1 MTITSLTIATLSPF
15 MVADAQ
21 EKVVAPEAVA
31 APIYNWEQQ
40 TATEGINEGEFEAG
54 QTSLVVGIYTHRF
67 LSRKIYSGK
76 LLSWRLWLARIN
88 VWCRSRA
95 HLFHR

>member
-21 EKVVAPEAVA
+21 EKAVAPEAVA

-40 TATEGINEGEFEAG
+40 TATEGINEGEFEG
-54 QTSLVVGIYTHRF
+54 S
-67 LSRKIYSGK
+67 
-76 LLSWRLWLARIN
+76 
-88 VWCRSRA
+88 
-95 HLFHR
+95 

>member
-21 EKVVAPEAVA
+21 EKAIAPEAAA

-40 TATEGINEGEFEAG
+40 TATEGVNEGEFEAG
-54 QTSLVVGIYTHRF
+54 QTIRGSQSFCGSQLVIDDWY
-67 LSRKIYSGK
+67 
-76 LLSWRLWLARIN
+76 LA
-88 VWCRSRA
+88 
-95 HLFHR
+95 